1 MHFTPCA
8 RAALA
13 AAPFLPPLGTLRPLG
28 AGLVPARGRPQGP
41 PLLPGFRSRRAIL
54 RRLDVGAGAHTRPQ
68 GVRQKESP
76 ASGGTPGVGDSHIPE
91 GGIFMANYT
100 EHYQLHQWES
110 EDSFL
115 RTDFNGDL
123 SAIDAALLG
132 LERDK
137 CRAAI
142 GRYTGDG
149 ELSYTVSLGARPKLA
164 VVDNT
169 SSFSSG
175 YELGLDGMNE
185 RSVIITEDGFRV
197 NGSPHG
203 LNQEGTL
210 YRYYAFL

>member
-13 AAPFLPPLGTLRPLG
+13 AAPFLPPLGTLRPVG

-54 RRLDVGAGAHTRPQ
+54 RRLDVGAGTHTRPQ

-76 ASGGTPGVGDSHIPE
+76 ASGGTPGVGDSHIPK

-115 RTDFNGDL
+115 RTDFNADFAKIDG
-123 SAIDAALLG
+123 AIAACSHTVKG
-132 LERDK
+132 
-137 CRAAI
+137 A
-142 GRYTGDG
+142 YTGNG
-149 ELSYTVSLGARPKLA
+149 SYLTVELGFRPAAVLVSLGYQSYNQPRL
-164 VVDNT
+164 
-169 SSFSSG
+169 SI
-175 YELGLDGMNE
+175 DGDTAYMVMTD
-185 RSVIITEDGFRV
+185 SGFRV
-197 NGSPHG
+197 QDDRNAN
-203 LNQEGTL
+203 LNEVGREYL
-210 YRYYAFL
+210 YLAFQ

>member
-13 AAPFLPPLGTLRPLG
+13 AAPFLPPLGTLRPVG

-41 PLLPGFRSRRAIL
+41 PLLPGFRSRRTTL
-54 RRLDVGAGAHTRPQ
+54 WRLCVGAGAHTRPQ

-115 RTDFNGDL
+115 RTDFNADFAKIDG
-123 SAIDAALLG
+123 AIAACSHTVKG
-132 LERDK
+132 S
-137 CRAAI
+137 
-142 GRYTGDG
+142 YTGNG
-149 ELSYTVSLGARPKLA
+149 SYLTVELGFRHAAVLVSLGYQSYNQPRL
-164 VVDNT
+164 
-169 SSFSSG
+169 SI
-175 YELGLDGMNE
+175 DGDTAYMVMTD
-185 RSVIITEDGFRV
+185 SGFRV
-197 NGSPHG
+197 QDDRNAN
-203 LNQEGTL
+203 LNEVGREYL
-210 YRYYAFL
+210 YLAFQ

>member
-115 RTDFNGDL
+115 RTDFNADFAKIDG
-123 SAIDAALLG
+123 AIAACSHTVKG
-132 LERDK
+132 
-137 CRAAI
+137 A
-142 GRYTGDG
+142 YTGNG
-149 ELSYTVSLGARPKLA
+149 SYLTVELGFRPAAVLVSLGYQSYNQPRL
-164 VVDNT
+164 
-169 SSFSSG
+169 SI
-175 YELGLDGMNE
+175 DGDTAYMVMTD
-185 RSVIITEDGFRV
+185 SGFRV
-197 NGSPHG
+197 QDDRNAN
-203 LNQEGTL
+203 LNEVGREYL
-210 YRYYAFL
+210 YLAFQ

>member
-13 AAPFLPPLGTLRPLG
+13 AAPFLPPLGTLRPVG

-76 ASGGTPGVGDSHIPE
+76 ASGGTPGVGDSHIPD

-115 RTDFNGDL
+115 RTDFNADFAKIDG
-123 SAIDAALLG
+123 AIAACSHTVKG
-132 LERDK
+132 
-137 CRAAI
+137 A
-142 GRYTGDG
+142 YTGNG
-149 ELSYTVSLGARPKLA
+149 SYLTVELGFRHAAVLVSLGYQSYNQPRL
-164 VVDNT
+164 
-169 SSFSSG
+169 SI
-175 YELGLDGMNE
+175 DGDTAYMVMTD
-185 RSVIITEDGFRV
+185 SGFRV
-197 NGSPHG
+197 QDDRNAN
-203 LNQEGTL
+203 LNEVGREYL
-210 YRYYAFL
+210 YLAFQ

>member
-13 AAPFLPPLGTLRPLG
+13 AAPFLPPLGTLRPVG

-41 PLLPGFRSRRAIL
+41 PVLPGFRSRRAIL

-115 RTDFNGDL
+115 RTDFNADFAKIDG
-123 SAIDAALLG
+123 AIAACSHTVKG
-132 LERDK
+132 
-137 CRAAI
+137 A
-142 GRYTGDG
+142 YTGNG
-149 ELSYTVSLGARPKLA
+149 SYLTVELGFRHAAVLVSLGYQSYNQPRL
-164 VVDNT
+164 
-169 SSFSSG
+169 SI
-175 YELGLDGMNE
+175 DGDTAYMVMTD
-185 RSVIITEDGFRV
+185 SGFRV
-197 NGSPHG
+197 QDDRNAN
-203 LNQEGTL
+203 LNEVGREYL
-210 YRYYAFL
+210 YLAFQ

>member
-13 AAPFLPPLGTLRPLG
+13 AAPFLPPLGTLRPVG

-115 RTDFNGDL
+115 RTDFNADFAKIDG
-123 SAIDAALLG
+123 AIAACSHTVKG
-132 LERDK
+132 T
-137 CRAAI
+137 
-142 GRYTGDG
+142 YTGNG
-149 ELSYTVSLGARPKLA
+149 SYLTVELGFRHAAVLVSLGYQSYNQPRL
-164 VVDNT
+164 
-169 SSFSSG
+169 SI
-175 YELGLDGMNE
+175 DGDTAYMVMTD
-185 RSVIITEDGFRV
+185 SGFRV
-197 NGSPHG
+197 QDDRNAN
-203 LNQEGTL
+203 LNEVGREYL
-210 YRYYAFL
+210 YLAFQ

>member
-13 AAPFLPPLGTLRPLG
+13 AAPFLPPLGTLRPVG

-41 PLLPGFRSRRAIL
+41 PLLPGFRSRRTTL
-54 RRLDVGAGAHTRPQ
+54 WRLCVGAGAHTRPQ

-115 RTDFNGDL
+115 RTDFNADFAKIDG
-123 SAIDAALLG
+123 AIAACSHTVKG
-132 LERDK
+132 
-137 CRAAI
+137 A
-142 GRYTGDG
+142 YTGNG
-149 ELSYTVSLGARPKLA
+149 SYLTVELGFRHAAVLVSLGYQSYNQPRL
-164 VVDNT
+164 
-169 SSFSSG
+169 SI
-175 YELGLDGMNE
+175 DGDTAYMVMTD
-185 RSVIITEDGFRV
+185 SGFRV
-197 NGSPHG
+197 QDDRNAN
-203 LNQEGTL
+203 LNEVGREYL
-210 YRYYAFL
+210 YLAFQ

>member
-41 PLLPGFRSRRAIL
+41 PLLPGFRSRRTTL
-54 RRLDVGAGAHTRPQ
+54 WRLCVGAGAHTRPE

-115 RTDFNGDL
+115 RTDFNADFAKIDG
-123 SAIDAALLG
+123 AIAACSHTVKG
-132 LERDK
+132 
-137 CRAAI
+137 A
-142 GRYTGDG
+142 YTGNG
-149 ELSYTVSLGARPKLA
+149 SYLTVELGFRPAAVLVSLGYQSYNQPRL
-164 VVDNT
+164 
-169 SSFSSG
+169 SI
-175 YELGLDGMNE
+175 DGDTAYMVMTD
-185 RSVIITEDGFRV
+185 SGFRV
-197 NGSPHG
+197 QDDRNAN
-203 LNQEGTL
+203 LNEVGREYL
-210 YRYYAFL
+210 YLAFQ

>member
-13 AAPFLPPLGTLRPLG
+13 AAPFLPPLGTLRPVG

-41 PLLPGFRSRRAIL
+41 PLLPGFRSRRTTL
-54 RRLDVGAGAHTRPQ
+54 WRLCVGAGAHTRPQ

-115 RTDFNGDL
+115 RTDFNADFAKIDG
-123 SAIDAALLG
+123 AIAACSHTVKG
-132 LERDK
+132 
-137 CRAAI
+137 A
-142 GRYTGDG
+142 YTGNG
-149 ELSYTVSLGARPKLA
+149 SYLTVELGFRPAAVLVSLGYQSYNQPRL
-164 VVDNT
+164 
-169 SSFSSG
+169 SI
-175 YELGLDGMNE
+175 DGDTAYMVMTD
-185 RSVIITEDGFRV
+185 SGFRV
-197 NGSPHG
+197 QDDRNA
-203 LNQEGTL
+203 NMNAEGRAYL
-210 YRYYAFL
+210 YLAFH

>member
-13 AAPFLPPLGTLRPLG
+13 AAPFLPPLGTLRPVG

-54 RRLDVGAGAHTRPQ
+54 RRLDVGAGTHTRPQ

-115 RTDFNGDL
+115 RTDFNADFAKIDG
-123 SAIDAALLG
+123 AIAACSHTVKG
-132 LERDK
+132 
-137 CRAAI
+137 A
-142 GRYTGDG
+142 YTGNG
-149 ELSYTVSLGARPKLA
+149 SYLTVELGFRHAAVLVSLGYQSYNQPRL
-164 VVDNT
+164 
-169 SSFSSG
+169 SI
-175 YELGLDGMNE
+175 DGDTAYMVMTD
-185 RSVIITEDGFRV
+185 SGFRV
-197 NGSPHG
+197 QDDRNA
-203 LNQEGTL
+203 NMNAEGRAYL
-210 YRYYAFL
+210 YLAFH

>member
-13 AAPFLPPLGTLRPLG
+13 AAPFLPPLGTLRPVG

-115 RTDFNGDL
+115 RTDFNADFAKIDG
-123 SAIDAALLG
+123 AIAACSHTVKG
-132 LERDK
+132 S
-137 CRAAI
+137 
-142 GRYTGDG
+142 YTGNG
-149 ELSYTVSLGARPKLA
+149 SYLTVELGFRPAAVLVSLGYQSYNQPRL
-164 VVDNT
+164 
-169 SSFSSG
+169 SI
-175 YELGLDGMNE
+175 DGDTAYMVMTD
-185 RSVIITEDGFRV
+185 SGFRV
-197 NGSPHG
+197 QDDRNA
-203 LNQEGTL
+203 NMNAEGRAYL
-210 YRYYAFL
+210 YLAFH

>member
-115 RTDFNGDL
+115 RTDFNADFAKIDG
-123 SAIDAALLG
+123 AIAACSHTVKG
-132 LERDK
+132 
-137 CRAAI
+137 A
-142 GRYTGDG
+142 YTGNG
-149 ELSYTVSLGARPKLA
+149 SYLTVELGFRHAAVLVSLGYQSYNQPRL
-164 VVDNT
+164 
-169 SSFSSG
+169 SI
-175 YELGLDGMNE
+175 DGDTAYMVMTD
-185 RSVIITEDGFRV
+185 SGFRV
-197 NGSPHG
+197 QDDRNAN
-203 LNQEGTL
+203 LNEVGREYL
-210 YRYYAFL
+210 YLAFQ

>member
-13 AAPFLPPLGTLRPLG
+13 AAPFLPPLGTLRPVG

-115 RTDFNGDL
+115 RTDFNADFAKIDG
-123 SAIDAALLG
+123 AIAACSHTVKG
-132 LERDK
+132 
-137 CRAAI
+137 A
-142 GRYTGDG
+142 YTGNG
-149 ELSYTVSLGARPKLA
+149 SYLTVELGFRHAAVLVSLGYQSYNQPRL
-164 VVDNT
+164 
-169 SSFSSG
+169 SI
-175 YELGLDGMNE
+175 DGDTAYMVMTD
-185 RSVIITEDGFRV
+185 SGFRV
-197 NGSPHG
+197 QDDRNAN
-203 LNQEGTL
+203 LNEVGREYL
-210 YRYYAFL
+210 YLAFQ

>member
-41 PLLPGFRSRRAIL
+41 PLLPGFRSRRTTL
-54 RRLDVGAGAHTRPQ
+54 WRLCVGAGAHTRPQ

-115 RTDFNGDL
+115 RTDFNADFAKIDG
-123 SAIDAALLG
+123 AIAACSHTVKG
-132 LERDK
+132 
-137 CRAAI
+137 A
-142 GRYTGDG
+142 YTGNG
-149 ELSYTVSLGARPKLA
+149 SYLTVELGFRPAAVLVSLGYQSYNQPRL
-164 VVDNT
+164 
-169 SSFSSG
+169 SI
-175 YELGLDGMNE
+175 DGDTAYMVMTD
-185 RSVIITEDGFRV
+185 SGFRV
-197 NGSPHG
+197 QDDRNAN
-203 LNQEGTL
+203 LNEVGREYL
-210 YRYYAFL
+210 YLAFQ

>member
-13 AAPFLPPLGTLRPLG
+13 AAPFLHPLGTLRPVG

-115 RTDFNGDL
+115 RTDFNADFAKIDG
-123 SAIDAALLG
+123 AIAACSHTVKG
-132 LERDK
+132 
-137 CRAAI
+137 A
-142 GRYTGDG
+142 YTGNG
-149 ELSYTVSLGARPKLA
+149 SYLTVELGFRHAAVLVSLGYQSYNQPRL
-164 VVDNT
+164 
-169 SSFSSG
+169 SI
-175 YELGLDGMNE
+175 DGDTAYMVMTD
-185 RSVIITEDGFRV
+185 SGFRV
-197 NGSPHG
+197 QDDRNAN
-203 LNQEGTL
+203 LNEVGREYL
-210 YRYYAFL
+210 YLAFQ